1 MTQDHDTPRTDAA
14 EMPLDRVDAI
24 ASRPACVVH
33 ADFARE
39 LERELIELQQQKR
52 NCIEILDDD
61 AKEMVELKDEV
72 AFWKSKASEAEDWEA
87 KHEAELSMWR
97 DGGIMHSA
105 HSNEIDE
112 LKAEVAELRE
122 NAQRIGA
129 NRYQEINTLRSQLN
143 RAVEIAEGLEKYG
156 IHELTDDLREL
167 KREIK

>member
-61 AKEMVELKDEV
+61 AKEI
-72 AFWKSKASEAEDWEA
+72 A
-87 KHEAELSMWR
+87 
-97 DGGIMHSA
+97 
-105 HSNEIDE
+105 E
-112 LKAEVAELRE
+112 LKAEVER
-122 NAQRIGA
+122 
-129 NRYQEINTLRSQLN
+129 LRSQLK
-143 RAVEIAEGLEKYG
+143 RAVEIAEEFWNNQKQAVTVYHEKLAD
-156 IHELTDDLREL
+156 ELAAL
-167 KREIK
+167 KKEIK